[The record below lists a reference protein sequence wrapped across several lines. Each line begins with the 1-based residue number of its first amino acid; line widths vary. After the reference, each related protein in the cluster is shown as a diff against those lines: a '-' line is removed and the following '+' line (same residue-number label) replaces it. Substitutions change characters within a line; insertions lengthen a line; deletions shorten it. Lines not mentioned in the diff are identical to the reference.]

1 MKPKQYKKGIDTFE
15 RMKANATKE
24 EIIGACKLNID
35 KYVWRDKGCD
45 EKDLKKAKDYIDLW
59 LSVIEED
66 EICRSG
72 AT

>member
-1 MKPKQYKKGIDTFE
+1 MKPKQYEKGIDTFD

-45 EKDLKKAKDYIDLW
+45 EEDLDKAKDYIDFW
-59 LSVIEED
+59 KWAIKNK
-66 EICRSG
+66 
-72 AT
+72 